1 MSFPAGTAAAAGLA
15 CCTLC
20 GTLGPVGRARCPRC
34 GHRLRLRT
42 PRSIQ
47 RTLALTLTAGL
58 LLVPANVL
66 PIMVTVQLGRAE
78 PSTIL
83 GGVVTLLHHGSW
95 PIAAVIF
102 VASVLVPLLKIST
115 LLLLCAS
122 VLRRTAAGPRQ
133 RTLLYRATELVGR
146 WSMIDVFVVFVL
158 VALVHLGQLLVI
170 RPGPAA
176 LAFAG
181 AVILTMFAAEQFD
194 PRLLW
199 DHEEDARGGS

>member
-15 CCTLC
+15 CCALC
-20 GTLGPVGRARCPRC
+20 GALEPVGRARCGRC
-34 GHRLRLRT
+34 GHRLHLRT
-42 PRSIQ
+42 PRSLQ
-47 RTLALTLTAGL
+47 RTLALTLTAAL

-83 GGVVTLLHHGSW
+83 GGVVTLLHYGSW

-115 LLLLCAS
+115 LVLLCAS
-122 VLRRTAAGPRQ
+122 VLRRTRAGPRQ

-146 WSMIDVFVVFVL
+146 WSMIAVFVVFVL

>member
-1 MSFPAGTAAAAGLA
+1 MSFPAGTAAAAGMA
-15 CCTLC
+15 CCGLC
-20 GTLGPVGRARCPRC
+20 GALAPAKRARCPRC
-34 GHRLRLRT
+34 GHRLHLRT

-47 RTLALTLTAGL
+47 RTLALTLTAAL
-58 LLVPANVL
+58 LLIPANVL

-83 GGVVTLLHHGSW
+83 GGVVTLLQHGSW
-95 PIAAVIF
+95 PIATVIF

-115 LLLLCAS
+115 LVLLCATVIRGS
-122 VLRRTAAGPRQ
+122 VAGPRQ

-176 LAFAG
+176 LAFAA
-181 AVILTMFAAEQFD
+181 AVMLTMSAAEQFD

-199 DHEEDARGGS
+199 DHEEDARGGT